1 MMELTLTDDGQFL
14 RVDGATELE
23 LEQLNISLTRRIE
36 SWRFNPLVKK
46 GVWDGYVSYFKDDK
60 WIPAGL
66 WQEVTKIC
74 KQYSFD
80 IKINGVTRLFDK
92 DISAQSFEDW
102 ALEFFEGHPD
112 GIKPRDYQI
121 EAAFNI
127 LKFRRS
133 LSELATSAGKTL
145 ISFLTVA
152 YMLEKQKAEKILFIV
167 PNVSL
172 VVQATE
178 DFGEYNHEN
187 RVKMMIQQIYSGQK
201 IKANRNIVVGTYQSL
216 VKKSA
221 EFFDDFD
228 AVIVD
233 ETHKAKS
240 NSIKTIL
247 QKCRSAKYK
256 YGLSGT
262 IPKDNTLDRLTL
274 MSQTGPLIT
283 EVKASFLQKE
293 GHIAGCNVKV
303 IEMDYAPDSSK
314 QAFMELA
321 TNRYDSKDV
330 FSLEQNYVI
339 NSPGRINF
347 ITKVIAKIP
356 KNSLVLFHRIE
367 HGKKLYEMLRQ
378 RSDKRVY
385 YVDGGTSTDIREEY
399 KAKMEAGD
407 DVVIIAS
414 YGTFSTGI
422 SIKKIHNIFFTES
435 FKYEVIIRQSIGR
448 GLRQHESK
456 DSVNIIDFVDDLRH
470 EEWEN
475 YLYRHAKARKKIY
488 RQEKFKYQVKKV
500 RFEGDI

>member
-1 MMELTLTDDGQFL
+1 MELTLTEDNQFL
-14 RVDGATELE
+14 RIDDATELE

-36 SWRFNPLVKK
+36 SWKFNPLVKK
-46 GVWDGYVSYFKDDK
+46 GIWDGYVSYVKDNK

-74 KQYSFD
+74 KQYRFD
-80 IKINGVTRLFDK
+80 IKINGVTRIFDK
-92 DISAQSFEDW
+92 DISAESFESW
-102 ALEFFEGHPD
+102 ALDFFDGHPD
-112 GIKPRDYQI
+112 GITPRDYQI

-152 YMLEKQKAEKILFIV
+152 YMLEKEKAKKILFIV

-201 IKANRNIVVGTYQSL
+201 IKTNRNIVIGTYQSL
-216 VKKSA
+216 VKKPK
-221 EFFDDFD
+221 EFFDDFE

-247 QKCRSAKYK
+247 QKCRNAKYR

-262 IPKDNTLDRLTL
+262 IPKENSLDKLTL

-283 EVKASFLQKE
+283 EVKANFLQKE
-293 GHIAGCNVKV
+293 GHIAGCNVRV
-303 IEMDYAPDSSK
+303 IEMSYAPEASK

-321 TNRYDSKDV
+321 TNKYESKDV

-339 NSPGRINF
+339 NSTGRINF
-347 ITKVIAKIP
+347 ITKIIAKVP

-378 RSDKRVY
+378 RSDKKVY
-385 YVDGGTSTDIREEY
+385 YVDGGTDKDIREEY
-399 KAKMEAGD
+399 KKKMEAGD
-407 DVVIIAS
+407 EVVIVAS

-435 FKYEVIIRQSIGR
+435 FKSEVIIRQSIGR

-456 DSVNIIDFVDDLRH
+456 DSVNIIDFVDDIRFDD
-470 EEWEN
+470 WEN
-475 YLYRHAKARKKIY
+475 YLYRHGKARQKIY
-488 RQEKFKYQVKKV
+488 RQEKFKYKIKKV
-500 RFEGDI
+500 SFDGDI

>member
-1 MMELTLTDDGQFL
+1 MELTLTDDNQFL
-14 RVDGATELE
+14 RIDDVTELE
-23 LEQLNISLTRRIE
+23 LEQINISLTKRIE
-36 SWRFNPLVKK
+36 SWRFNPLVKR
-46 GVWDGYVSYFKDDK
+46 GVWDGYVSYVKDDK

-74 KQYSFD
+74 KQYKYD
-80 IKINGVTRLFDK
+80 IKINGITRLFDK
-92 DISAQSFEDW
+92 DISAESFEEW
-102 ALEFFEGHPD
+102 ATDFFEGHPD
-112 GIKPRDYQI
+112 GISPRDYQI
-121 EAAFNI
+121 EAAYNI

-152 YMLEKQKAEKILFIV
+152 YLLEKQKASKILFIV

-187 RVKMMIQQIYSGQK
+187 RVKMLIQQIYAGQK
-201 IKANRNIVVGTYQSL
+201 IKDNRNIVIGTYQSL
-216 VKKSA
+216 VKKSK

-247 QKCRSAKYK
+247 QKCRNAQYK

-262 IPKDNTLDRLTL
+262 IPKEGTLDRLTL

-283 EVKASFLQKE
+283 EVKAAFLQKE
-293 GHIAGCNVKV
+293 GHIAGCSVNI
-303 IEMDYAPDSSK
+303 IEMDYAPPATK

-321 TNRYDSKDV
+321 TNKYESKEV
-330 FSLEQNYVI
+330 FPLEQNYVI

-347 ITKVIAKIP
+347 ITKVIARIP
-356 KNSLVLFHRIE
+356 NNSLVLFHRIE

-378 RSDKRVY
+378 RSDKKVY
-385 YVDGGTSTDIREEY
+385 YVDGGTDKDIREEY

-407 DVVIIAS
+407 EVVIVAS

-435 FKYEVIIRQSIGR
+435 FKSEVIIRQSIGR

-456 DSVNIIDFVDDLRH
+456 DSVNIIDFVDDLRT
-470 EEWEN
+470 EEWQN
-475 YLYRHAKARKKIY
+475 YLYRHANARKKIY
-488 RQEKFKYQVKKV
+488 KQEKFKYKVKKV
-500 RFEGDI
+500 RFDGDI